1 MAIWPIVPGDFADH
15 WYIVRGVL
23 QFDHPSTFRP
33 LISFEARAVQSTVGG
48 GSGAVF
54 EGLGSGTAR
63 IEIGTDRGAYDV
75 TVRACAGGGYCGPWS
90 NPPTRFTTTS
100 MVCKPSWFQAVP
112 GDEQVTLW
120 WNPDPDATGY
130 RVDSGVGTAS
140 EVVSGEE
147 HVVEGLTN
155 GTSYRFRVQALG
167 PGGPSDVRSA
177 SVTPQ
182 ASRFRPSEPTNL
194 RVEENNS
201 RRFPGVALKWDAPF
215 GSYLYEI
222 RISGGGAS
230 PWARLPFKPGGE
242 ASPRSP
248 YSARYFGSYGRAGE
262 AIIAGLVAG
271 TEYHFAVRAAKKRN
285 SSDRLDYSPWSKP
298 VTLTTPGTRPSNAP
312 GEEAAPELKVPPED
326 LMAVVSGTSV
336 DLTWTAGTN
345 PNYDR
350 QVVLR
355 REAVK
360 DAGFE
365 IIKVLATD
373 ATSYTDATV
382 ESGKTYIYRIKGEK
396 PPNAEGD
403 RRGGVSNRQEV
414 DIP

>member
-1 MAIWPIVPGDFADH
+1 
-15 WYIVRGVL
+15 
-23 QFDHPSTFRP
+23 
-33 LISFEARAVQSTVGG
+33 VGG

-271 TEYHFAVRAAKKRN
+271 TEYHFAVRAARKRN
-285 SSDRLDYSPWSKP
+285 SSEQLDYSSWSNP
-298 VTLTTPGTRPSNAP
+298 VTLTTPDVRPAGAP
-312 GEEAAPELKVPPED
+312 GQATAPALKAPPED
-326 LMAVVSGTSV
+326 LMAEVSGTTVS
-336 DLTWTAGTN
+336 LTWTATTN
-345 PNYDR
+345 PNYVC
-350 QVVLR
+350 QEVLR
-355 REAVK
+355 RVVPGGSWVRDPVAM
-360 DAGFE
+360 
-365 IIKVLATD
+365 D
-373 ATSYTDATV
+373 ATSYADTGLTSGTTYRYRVRAYKGCDANGFGTGNYW
-382 ESGKTYIYRIKGEK
+382 EEK
-396 PPNAEGD
+396 DGWAD
-403 RRGGVSNRQEV
+403 AVIQ
-414 DIP
+414 